1 MSSAENSNRSS
12 AAAEAADWYAR
23 LRAQDVTEIDGL
35 RFRAWISGAPE
46 RRQEFEALEKLWQ
59 GLGQLEQSP
68 AMQRTREAIT
78 ARRRRNAH
86 PRARRQLA
94 IAAAAILSVG
104 TSTWFWQQ
112 LTLDVYVT
120 DVGELRTIP
129 LDDGSVVTLN
139 TATKVKFDYSESTR
153 RVELLKGQASFEVAK
168 DPGRPFVVSVAG
180 GEVRALGTVFDV
192 YKENDKVTVTLLEG
206 KVTVSP
212 SIPQPDDAGD
222 VTSQGSALRSE
233 VQPLV
238 LSPGEQIS
246 YEPTVISETLAPI
259 TIAAVD
265 VRRVTAWRARKLAFR
280 DTLLTDA
287 IAEANR
293 YSNDQIVLEAPGL
306 TTARLSGS
314 FEAGKNEIFAEG
326 LRTFFGFKVARR
338 SDGTIILT
346 QAPE

>member
-59 GLGQLEQSP
+59 GVGRLEQSP
-68 AMQRTREAIT
+68 AMQRTREAILV
-78 ARRRRNAH
+78 RRRKSAH
-86 PRARRQLA
+86 PRARRQWA
-94 IAAAAILSVG
+94 IAATTILSVG
-104 TSTWFWQQ
+104 AAAWLWQH
-112 LTLDVYVT
+112 LTMDAYVT

-139 TATKVKFDYSESTR
+139 TATEVRFDYSENTR

-168 DPGRPFVVSVAG
+168 DPARPFVVSVAG

-192 YKENDKVTVTLLEG
+192 YKDNDKVTVTLLEG

-212 SIPQPDDAGD
+212 SIPHSRDAGD
-222 VTSQGSALRSE
+222 VSPSPALRGE
-233 VQPLV
+233 VAPLV

-246 YEPTVISETLAPI
+246 YEPTVASETLEPI
-259 TIAAVD
+259 TIATVD

-293 YSNDQIVLEAPGL
+293 YSNDQIVLEAPGMAA
-306 TTARLSGS
+306 ARLSGS

-326 LRTFFGFKVARR
+326 LRTFFGLEVERR
-338 SDGTIILT
+338 DDGTIILT